1 MLLNEKKNV
10 ASEKKYAWNLSFGGN
25 QSVDQFVG
33 FPSQA
38 IHTGPMF
45 SHISDSHQ
53 KYVGL
58 CLNLSRTQKLTGII
72 FER

>member
-10 ASEKKYAWNLSFGGN
+10 AIEKNDWNSSFGGN

-38 IHTGPMF
+38 IHTGAMF

-58 CLNLSRTQKLTGII
+58 CLNLSQTQNITGIR
-72 FER
+72 FKG